1 VPVQGSVGYSLIELL
16 VAMTLFAIVAFGLAT
31 AVTLVTRSG
40 VLSDRLTRA
49 TFLAQDKLEAL
60 VSHADSLTDG
70 TDAPEPGFSRSWFIS
85 VDDPEP
91 GVRRVD
97 VTVSWEGSETRTV
110 SLTTVVND

>member
-1 VPVQGSVGYSLIELL
+1 MAVQGNAGYSLIELL
-16 VAMTLFAIVAFGLAT
+16 VAMTLFAIVAFGLAS
-31 AVTLVTRSG
+31 AVALVTRSG
-40 VLSDRLTRA
+40 VLSDHLTRA

-85 VDDPEP
+85 ADDPEP
-91 GVRRVD
+91 GVHRVE
-97 VTVSWEGSETRTV
+97 VMVSWEGRETPTV